1 MFGDVVPKL
10 REWTGVGKKLVV
22 FSSGSVEAQRL
33 LFRYVGVELGG
44 EEEGEGQ
51 KMRTEDLNSLFVAN
65 FDTMN
70 AGPKM
75 ESRSYVRIAFEVREF
90 ADEVLFLSDNVRGK
104 AFCTFLFPSAELC
117 E

>member
-1 MFGDVVPKL
+1 MFADVVPRL
-10 REWTGVGKKLVV
+10 REWVGLGKKLVV

-33 LFRYVGVELGG
+33 LFHYVGVEASGGG
-44 EEEGEGQ
+44 E
-51 KMRTEDLNSLFVAN
+51 KTTEDLNPLFVAN

-75 ESRSYVRIAFEVREF
+75 EARSYVRIALEVKVV

-104 AFCTFLFPSAELC
+104 IIAPFLLPRLKYI
-117 E
+117 